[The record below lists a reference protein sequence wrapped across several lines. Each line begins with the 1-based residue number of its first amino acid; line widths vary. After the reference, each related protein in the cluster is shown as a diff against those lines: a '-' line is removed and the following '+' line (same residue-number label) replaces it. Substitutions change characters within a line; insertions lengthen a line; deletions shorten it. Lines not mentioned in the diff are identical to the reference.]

1 MANIAPLDRTDV
13 PEFEPVFEIVEAA
26 MGFVPWSMFTMGR
39 NPALLRAFG
48 QLSFTVL
55 GPGRVDGGLKQL
67 VAHVASTAA
76 GCRYC
81 QAHTASSATRN
92 GVDAEKVEA
101 VWAFDT
107 DDRFSDV
114 ERAAL
119 RLARDAAAVPNATTA
134 EHFADLS
141 GHFDDEQIVE
151 LVAVISL
158 FGWARLKNSLAKV
171 PSCVWAMSTPRV
183 MLRWFLPVRW
193 GWMWRWGSV
202 ACHADAWLKST
213 VPSLPVKPP

>member
-1 MANIAPLDRTDV
+1 MAHITPLDRSDL
-13 PEFEPVFEIVEAA
+13 PEFEVVFELTEAM
-26 MGFVPWSMFTMGR
+26 MGFVPRSMYTMGR
-39 NPALLRAFG
+39 NPALLQAFA
-48 QLSFTVL
+48 QLAGTVL

-107 DDRFSDV
+107 DDRFTDA

-119 RLARDAAAVPNATTA
+119 RLARDAATVPNSTTA
-134 EHFADLS
+134 EHFADLAP
-141 GHFDDEQIVE
+141 HFDEDQIVE

-158 FGWARLKNSLAKV
+158 FGWLNRWNDTMATDLEDEPLGFGREHLA
-171 PSCVWAMSTPRV
+171 AQ
-183 MLRWFLPVRW
+183 
-193 GWMWRWGSV
+193 GWEPGK
-202 ACHADAWLKST
+202 HAH
-213 VPSLPVKPP
+213 V